1 MDIYPFVSEKV
12 EIEELIEARLTPF
25 NTLNKSIIIILM
37 RSKTILEYIYF
48 AVCLQVIII
57 IIIFQWEIDF

>member
-25 NTLNKSIIIILM
+25 NTFNKSIIIIF
-37 RSKTILEYIYF
+37 SHAK
-48 AVCLQVIII
+48 
-57 IIIFQWEIDF
+57 